1 MFAIIEEC
9 YKNVTL
15 QNDARQISTIK
26 TGSVMNSVRDT
37 FHFTDMTADM
47 AFLSS
52 EILSLRLPNVP
63 ATLFFSNNLIKR
75 NHRQRYQANGVAKKC
90 RYESRYFLEK
100 FCMANA
106 RCTADFRPKFL
117 LKGLSVLSLG

>member
-1 MFAIIEEC
+1 VFAIIEEC

-52 EILSLRLPNVP
+52 EILTFRLRKSAERLKHSAFQIVP
-63 ATLFFSNNLIKR
+63 QKKEITS
-75 NHRQRYQANGVAKKC
+75 RQIG
-90 RYESRYFLEK
+90 
-100 FCMANA
+100 
-106 RCTADFRPKFL
+106 
-117 LKGLSVLSLG
+117 